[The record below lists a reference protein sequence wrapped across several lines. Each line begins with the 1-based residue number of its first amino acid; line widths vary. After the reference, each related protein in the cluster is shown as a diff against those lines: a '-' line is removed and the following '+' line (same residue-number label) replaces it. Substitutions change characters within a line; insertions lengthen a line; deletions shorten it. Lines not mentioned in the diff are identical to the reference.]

1 MGIAEKI
8 EEKSVIIGVIGLGYV
23 GLPLA
28 VSFLRAGVRVLGF
41 DIDKEKVEKIESGES
56 YLTTVS
62 SKDISHHVKKD
73 IFSAT
78 ADFSRLNEPDAVLIS
93 VPTPLGEG
101 REPDLSF
108 VVDTTKEVSRKLRR
122 QQLIVLE
129 STTYPGTTEEVIL
142 PILEESGMKVGKDF
156 YLGYSPEREDPG
168 NKRYPIWRIPKVV
181 SGITPSCLRQVE
193 RLYSLAFDQVFPVSS
208 TRAAEMTKLLENIYR
223 SVNIALVNEL
233 KMLAVRMGLNIWEVI
248 EAAATKPFGFQ
259 PFYPGP
265 GLGGHCIPI
274 DPFYLAWKSREY
286 DFPTRFIELS
296 GEINTAMPYF
306 VVSRMIDALNDRGK
320 SLKGASILVLGVAYK
335 RDVGD
340 VRESPAVKIINLL
353 MKGGAEVAYHDPF
366 VPKIPSMRKAK
377 LVLESAPLTA
387 EALSSVDC
395 VLIVTDH
402 SGIDYQF
409 VVDNASLVV
418 DTRNAT
424 RNARGKEGKVVI
436 A

>member
-1 MGIAEKI
+1 MELEEKI
-8 EEKSVIIGVIGLGYV
+8 EGRTVVIGVIGLGYV

-28 VSFLRAGVRVLGF
+28 VSFLRVGVRVLGF
-41 DIDKEKVEKIESGES
+41 DIDKEKIASISQGES
-56 YLTTVS
+56 YLTTLS
-62 SKDISHHVKKD
+62 SRDLSRYVEEG

-78 ADFSRLNEPDAVLIS
+78 ADFSRLSRPDAILIC

-108 VVDTTKEVSRKLRR
+108 VINTTKEISRYLRKG
-122 QQLIVLE
+122 QLVVLE
-129 STTYPGTTEEVIL
+129 STSYPGTTEEVLL
-142 PILEESGMKVGKDF
+142 PILERAGMKVGEDF

-168 NKRYPIWRIPKVV
+168 NKRYPMWRIPKVV
-181 SGITPSCLRQVE
+181 SGITPSCRRMVE
-193 RLYSLAFDQVFPVSS
+193 RLYSLAFERVLPVSS
-208 TRAAEMTKLLENIYR
+208 PRVAEMTKLLENIYR

-233 KMLAVRMGLNIWEVI
+233 KMLAIRMGIDIWEVI
-248 EAAATKPFGFQ
+248 EAAATKPFGFH

-296 GEINTAMPYF
+296 GEINTEMPYF
-306 VVSRMIDALNDRGK
+306 VVSRVIDALNDRGK
-320 SLKGASILVLGVAYK
+320 ALKGAHILVLGVAYK

-340 VRESPAVKIINLL
+340 VRESPAVKIISLL
-353 MKGGAEVAYHDPF
+353 LERGAKVSYHDPF
-366 VPKIPSMRKAK
+366 VPKIPKMRKVK
-377 LVLESAPLTA
+377 LDLASVPLTA
-387 EALSSVDC
+387 ELLSTADC

-402 SGIDYQF
+402 SKVDYQF
-409 VVDNASLVV
+409 VVDNSSLIV

-424 RNARGKEGKVVI
+424 RNTQGREGKVVI